1 MLAAIVDEPQWEQVP
16 VTGVYAERGLG
27 VLDLARAARTGGQPV
42 ASGEL
47 AFHVLDTMIAIDDA
61 IIEDRMVPVESRV
74 GQVPLVAD
82 DFDPFQATL

>member
-1 MLAAIVDEPQWEQVP
+1 M
-16 VTGVYAERGLG
+16 
-27 VLDLARAARTGGQPV
+27 

-74 GQVPLVAD
+74 AQVPLVAD

>member
-1 MLAAIVDEPQWEQVP
+1 M
-16 VTGVYAERGLG
+16 
-27 VLDLARAARTGGQPV
+27 